1 MNKKT
6 KYVVL
11 VINILIFTIFINAFI
26 FYYKDYKLNKKLLNS
41 KEKYISLNN
50 DIDKYTKL
58 KEEIDIIN
66 NESIDLNDK
75 ITSLK
80 TDIENKNNS
89 ITNYNNKI
97 SDLHNKI
104 SILIGEK

>member
-1 MNKKT
+1 MKKM
-6 KYVVL
+6 KYLFL
-11 VINILIFTIFINAFI
+11 VINILIFTTFINAFI
-26 FYYKDYKLNKKLLNS
+26 YYYKEYKLNKELLSN
-41 KEKYISLNN
+41 KDKYISLNN

-66 NESIDLNDK
+66 NESVSLNDK

-80 TDIENKNNS
+80 TDIESKNNS

-104 SILIGEK
+104 SILTGEK

>member
-1 MNKKT
+1 MKKM
-6 KYVVL
+6 KYLLL
-11 VINILIFTIFINAFI
+11 VINILIFTTFINALI
-26 FYYKDYKLNKKLLNS
+26 FNYKEYKLNKELLSN
-41 KEKYISLNN
+41 KDKYISLNN

-66 NESIDLNDK
+66 NESVSLNDK
-75 ITSLK
+75 VTSLK
-80 TDIENKNNS
+80 TDIESKNNS

-104 SILIGEK
+104 SILTGEK

>member
-6 KYVVL
+6 KYVFL
-11 VINILIFTIFINAFI
+11 VINILIITVFINGFI
-26 FYYKDYKLNKKLLNS
+26 FHYKEYKLNKELLNRK
-41 KEKYISLNN
+41 KEYLSLNN

-66 NESIDLNDK
+66 NENTSLNDK

-89 ITNYNNKI
+89 ITNYQNKI
-97 SDLHNKI
+97 SDLYTKI
-104 SILIGEK
+104 SKLTGEK

>member
-1 MNKKT
+1 MKKKT

-11 VINILIFTIFINAFI
+11 VINILLFTILINAFI
-26 FYYKDYKLNKKLLNS
+26 FSYKEYKLNKELLSN
-41 KEKYISLNN
+41 KDKYISLNN

-66 NESIDLNDK
+66 NENTSLNDK

-89 ITNYNNKI
+89 ITNYQNKI
-97 SDLHNKI
+97 SDLCTKI
-104 SILIGEK
+104 SKLTGEK